1 MDRKRRIDLSDISSA
16 KRSRGAEGLNP
27 LNGLPFSPKYHDL
40 FAVRQKLPVY
50 QFINELCENVRKNQ
64 ITIVEG
70 ETGSGKTTQVCAATG
85 FCGRP
90 ATLQRPPA

>member
-1 MDRKRRIDLSDISSA
+1 MDRKRRIDLSDVNSA

-27 LNGLPFSPKYHDL
+27 LNGHPFSAKYHDL

-70 ETGSGKTTQVCAATG
+70 ETGSGKTTQVCAAAG
-85 FCGRP
+85 HVLLAAPQRQP
-90 ATLQRPPA
+90 A